1 MKKNVTILGFAILL
15 IAFIASCAK
24 MPQEE
29 YDAAQDAMDSLKA
42 HFADVYLPD
51 EFEEFETTYDEA
63 MTLVKDKKYGK
74 GKESLTNVLTLA
86 EELEE
91 ANNEKKEELLE
102 ELQEIYDE
110 AFELNNDN
118 KNKIPK
124 SGGSARVMSYRSD
137 VDDVSDAL
145 QEVADI
151 IKEEGNLV
159 EATEIAT
166 EALEDSEDIEDGLDA
181 ALAAAPSANR
191 KATSRP
197 QLRQQRVST
206 SMSTTKKKK

>member
-1 MKKNVTILGFAILL
+1 MKKNVTFFGIAIML

-29 YDAAQDAMDSLKA
+29 YDAAQDAMDSLKT

-51 EFEEFETTYDEA
+51 EFEEFEEAYDEA
-63 MTLVKDKKYGK
+63 MTLIKDSKYSK

-102 ELQEIYDE
+102 ELQEVYDE

-124 SGGSARVMSYRSD
+124 SGGSARVMAYQRD

-151 IKEEGNLV
+151 MEDDGNMVEGM
-159 EATEIAT
+159 EIAT
-166 EALEDSEDIEDGLDA
+166 EALEEAEDISDGLA
-181 ALAAAPSANR
+181 VAV
-191 KATSRP
+191 ATSPRAKRP
-197 QLRQQRVST
+197 THLKQKSASS
-206 SMSTTKKKK
+206 SMRTTKKKK

>member
-1 MKKNVTILGFAILL
+1 MKKNVTFLGIAIML
-15 IAFIASCAK
+15 IAIIASCAK

-51 EFEEFETTYDEA
+51 EFEEFEEVYDEA
-63 MTLVKDKKYGK
+63 MALIKDSKYAK
-74 GKESLTNVLTLA
+74 GKEGLANVLTLA

-102 ELQEIYDE
+102 ELQEVYDE
-110 AFELNNDN
+110 VFELNNEN

-124 SGGSARVMSYRSD
+124 SGGSSSVMAYQRD
-137 VDDVSDAL
+137 VDDVTDAL
-145 QEVADI
+145 QEVDDI
-151 IKEEGNLV
+151 MKEDGNMVEGM
-159 EATEIAT
+159 EIAE
-166 EALEDSEDIEDGLDA
+166 EALEDSEDISKGLA
-181 ALAAAPSANR
+181 TAIASSP
-191 KATSRP
+191 KAKRP
-197 QLRQQRVST
+197 THLRQQRVST